1 MIIYA
6 SFGLIR
12 FITLCMTWF
21 DFLDKI
27 MHLLVWFPRLHYAL
41 LGMIS
46 MKTYAS
52 LGVIILITLCIVWY
66 NFLDNIKHRF
76 VLIFMV
82 TLCIVWYD
90 FHDNIVYRLGFFP

>member
-52 LGVIILITLCIVWY
+52 LGVIVLITLCIVGIISLITLSIVSFD
-66 NFLDNIKHRF
+66 FLGNI
-76 VLIFMV
+76 M
-82 TLCIVWYD
+82 
-90 FHDNIVYRLGFFP
+90 YRLV

>member
-1 MIIYA
+1 
-6 SFGLIR
+6 
-12 FITLCMTWF
+12 
-21 DFLDKI
+21 
-27 MHLLVWFPRLHYAL
+27 MHDLVLNYAL

-52 LGVIILITLCIVWY
+52 LGVIVLITLCIVWY